1 MKEDNYDYI
10 NPEYPLASS
19 FDNDAD
25 PFECYCSC
33 SSDEV
38 LIDKNVSAQELLDFY
53 FKKEK

>member
-33 SSDEV
+33 SQKED
-38 LIDKNVSAQELLDFY
+38 LIDKNVSEPELFDFSFNQE
-53 FKKEK
+53 K